1 MAFLKR
7 SVRNKGGERYESWA
21 VVESVRT
28 ARGPRQRTIATLGK
42 APGLDE
48 QERVGWENI
57 AGELSGR
64 RAAQGDLFEA
74 RPDPPQWA
82 HVDLRTVRVER
93 LRRFGDVYAALAVWS
108 RLRLDEF
115 FADALGRGREQ
126 VPWAVMACLHAVAR
140 LCEPS
145 SDLAIAESF
154 FARTALDDLLGVAPE
169 QVNDDRLYRALDEMA
184 GCREALFAHL
194 RGVYGELFGSQF
206 DVLLYDATS
215 TFFEGAMDESDMARR
230 GYSRDSRPDCVQV
243 MIGLVVTPDGLPVA
257 YEVFDGNRGDSTTVD
272 EMIALI
278 ERKYGRARRT
288 WVMDRGM
295 VSEANL
301 AGLRR
306 RGASYIVG
314 TPRQALRKVE
324 RELLE
329 CDWQEVEAGI
339 ELKLVDMPGGEDDSG
354 EDDPGAREMFVLCR
368 SRARVDKDR
377 AIVERAR
384 VRLAAALEKLRA
396 QTESGRERNRAKIE
410 RRIGKLLAANWRAGR
425 LFTVDVD
432 EQPDPQ
438 DPRKK
443 RLSMTI
449 TPDEKARE
457 WLELQDGCYLLRT
470 NLVGHSAHELWRAY
484 IGLTQAESA
493 FRQMKSPLGLR
504 PVFHRTDGR
513 IAAHIFVCFVA
524 LAMRRTLARWMDG
537 CGLGQSVDKLLDE
550 LRTIHSLD
558 VVLAP
563 KRDTEI
569 RLRLVSTPEERV
581 RILLHHLQLR
591 LPNRPKRIQNVVAT
605 FASRESC
612 AQQNQGPT
620 R

>member
-1 MAFLKR
+1 
-7 SVRNKGGERYESWA
+7 
-21 VVESVRT
+21 
-28 ARGPRQRTIATLGK
+28 
-42 APGLDE
+42 
-48 QERVGWENI
+48 
-57 AGELSGR
+57 
-64 RAAQGDLFEA
+64 
-74 RPDPPQWA
+74 
-82 HVDLRTVRVER
+82 
-93 LRRFGDVYAALAVWS
+93 
-108 RLRLDEF
+108 
-115 FADALGRGREQ
+115 
-126 VPWAVMACLHAVAR
+126 
-140 LCEPS
+140 
-145 SDLAIAESF
+145 
-154 FARTALDDLLGVAPE
+154 
-169 QVNDDRLYRALDEMA
+169 
-184 GCREALFAHL
+184 
-194 RGVYGELFGSQF
+194 
-206 DVLLYDATS
+206 
-215 TFFEGAMDESDMARR
+215 
-230 GYSRDSRPDCVQV
+230 
-243 MIGLVVTPDGLPVA
+243 
-257 YEVFDGNRGDSTTVD
+257 
-272 EMIALI
+272 
-278 ERKYGRARRT
+278 
-288 WVMDRGM
+288 M

-324 RELLE
+324 KQLLE
-329 CDWQEVEAGI
+329 CDWQEVEPGI

-354 EDDPGAREMFVLCR
+354 GDDDDPGAREMFVLCR

-396 QTESGRERNRAKIE
+396 QTESGRERNRAKVE
-410 RRIGKLLAANWRAGR
+410 RRIGKLLAANWRAGK

-449 TPDEKARE
+449 TPDDKARE

-537 CGLGQSVDKLLDE
+537 CGLGQSVDKLLDQ

-563 KRDTEI
+563 KRDTQI

-591 LPNRPKRIQNVVAT
+591 LPNRPKQIQNVVAT